1 MSGPDSL
8 TPPSDRAV
16 SEPAA
21 YDEMV
26 SGKKSIRPHW
36 REITATLWGMPA
48 EIVREKQAR
57 AAAHLAAA
65 DQFLPESGDANQPI
79 WSMDLLPLILP
90 EAEWRNLSEGVV
102 QRARL
107 LNLVLADI
115 YGPQKLIHE
124 KLLPPYL
131 VFNNPGFLRALR
143 FVTSRNAPPLH
154 FYAGDLVRTPAGSWR
169 VLADRTQAPGGIGY
183 ALRHRAVIARSFPEA
198 FRNTAVHRLQ
208 PTIDVWQSS
217 LQSIGA
223 AFDES
228 PGIVLLTPGPHSRFY
243 PEHVLLSAE
252 LGINLAQGSD
262 LTVREGMVYLKTLN
276 GLARVH
282 VIYRRVDGE
291 YCDPLELRADSAL
304 GVAGLIAAA
313 RSGNVVILN
322 LPGSAV
328 IETPAFAPFL
338 PAIAR
343 RLLDEEL
350 KLPAVTTWWCGQDMP
365 LREALSTPDKFVFQ
379 PSFSSDAPLIDPAT
393 MSVEDKTEFLTRL
406 TATPS
411 EFVAVERVHHSR
423 TPVFGDKG
431 LEPRPVVLRTCA
443 ISVGDTW
450 RTLPGGVARIADC
463 GGDQRPVFRQG
474 GLVKDVWILKEDT
487 AGEAS
492 AGGGL
497 VELRKLHRVADAVG
511 SRAADN
517 LYWFGRYMERIDS
530 GLRQFRAVTARL
542 TRGTPGPRDVME
554 LQRLARLLQATEW
567 LDEAQALA
575 PVDSTAFVTGITKA
589 LGPRGVVEEYRT
601 SLRQLGIALR
611 DRLSQDMWR
620 VVSGFSRALQP
631 GETDFD
637 QALGN
642 LDAAVLNMATLSGL
656 VAENMT
662 RGMGWRFLEIGRRI
676 ERAMAICSYIEGLF
690 GDRPERVELSVR
702 ISLELCDSIITHR
715 RRFPMDSYTLPALDV
730 IMTDGPN
737 PRSLLYQLEAL
748 RNELDG
754 LISHDPLAKERELI
768 DRHLAALR
776 APAPF
781 AEAQASDRLTELT
794 EGARACRVDLGLLSD
809 ALSRNYF
816 THVNAPQTIVTVFSG
831 RNESRAAS

>member
-1 MSGPDSL
+1 MSVKDTRADYAMPDDAL
-8 TPPSDRAV
+8 
-16 SEPAA
+16 A

-36 REITATLWGMPA
+36 REITATLWGMPP

-65 DQFLPESGDANQPI
+65 DQFLPESGETNPST
-79 WSMDLLPLILP
+79 WTMDLLPLILP
-90 EAEWRNLSEGVV
+90 EAEWRALSEGVS

-115 YGPQKLIHE
+115 YGPQTLVRE

-154 FYAGDLVRTPAGSWR
+154 FYAGDLVRTPDGSWR

-208 PTIDVWQSS
+208 PTIDLWQSS

-228 PGIVLLTPGPHSRFY
+228 PNIVLLTPGPHSRFY

-252 LGINLAQGSD
+252 LGITLAQGSD
-262 LTVREGMVYLKTLN
+262 LTVREGMVFLKTLN
-276 GLARVH
+276 GLVRVH
-282 VIYRRVDGE
+282 VIYRRVDGD
-291 YCDPLELRADSAL
+291 YCDPLELRPDSAL
-304 GVAGLIAAA
+304 GVAGLVAAA
-313 RSGNVVILN
+313 RAGNVAILN

-343 RLLDEEL
+343 RLLGEEL
-350 KLPAVTTWWCGQDMP
+350 KLPAVTTWWCGQEMP
-365 LREALSTPDKFVFQ
+365 LREALSSPDNFVFQ
-379 PSFSSDAPLIDPAT
+379 AAFSSDAPLIDPAT
-393 MSVEDKTEFLTRL
+393 MSARDKVNFLVHL
-406 TATPS
+406 KASPS
-411 EFVAVERVHHSR
+411 NFVAVERVQHSR
-423 TPVFGDKG
+423 TPVFGEKG
-431 LEPRPVVLRTCA
+431 LEPRPVVLRSCA

-450 RTLPGGVARIADC
+450 RTLPGGVARIAD
-463 GGDQRPVFRQG
+463 GGGEQRPVFRQG
-474 GLVKDVWILKEDT
+474 GLVKDVWILKEEISGD
-487 AGEAS
+487 AASGE
-492 AGGGL
+492 GL

-511 SRAADN
+511 SRTADN

-530 GLRQFRAVTARL
+530 GLRQLRAVTARL
-542 TRGTPGPRDVME
+542 TRGTPGPRDVIE
-554 LQRLARLLQATEW
+554 LQLLANLLLTSEW
-567 LDEAQALA
+567 LDETQARA
-575 PVDSTAFVTGITKA
+575 PVDGSVFVAAITKA
-589 LGPRGVVEEYRT
+589 LGPRGVLEEYRT

-620 VVSGFSRALQP
+620 LVSGFGRAVQE
-631 GETDFD
+631 GGTDFD
-637 QALGN
+637 EALAN
-642 LDAAVLNMATLSGL
+642 LDTAVLTMATLSGL

-730 IMTDGPN
+730 IMTDAPN
-737 PRSLLYQLEAL
+737 PRSLLYQLETL
-748 RNELDG
+748 RAELDG
-754 LISHDPLAKERELI
+754 LISHDPLAKERALI

-776 APAPF
+776 TPAPF
-781 AEAQASDRLTELT
+781 AESNMSDRLKELAD
-794 EGARACRVDLGLLSD
+794 GANACRMDLGLLSD
-809 ALSRNYF
+809 ALSRSYF

-831 RNESRAAS
+831 RNASRAVS